1 MGIIV
6 YSLLYTDIN
15 FNIEE
20 SGAKTAMAAKFF
32 LIPVA
37 LSMQTDLMN
46 SFFLLA
52 NLSYSPE
59 VLKVSTSAT
68 KPKLF
73 LSFLL
78 RFLDGLFSLAVN
90 FKLMMIQDEG
100 LSIFTNFA
108 ALYFLQDIDDI
119 FYGLVEL
126 GFFGDGM
133 EHWSTV
139 CKSISLPPRTGADNK
154 FLGAFR
160 MSHLDSGLWLI
171 CFIALLIYY
180 FYTFWGVNFL
190 FDGFQTV

>member
-52 NLSYSPE
+52 NLSYSQE

-90 FKLMMIQDEG
+90 FKLMMIQDEV
-100 LSIFTNFA
+100 LSI
-108 ALYFLQDIDDI
+108 LQDIDDI

-154 FLGAFR
+154 FCGAFR

-180 FYTFWGVNFL
+180 FYVFWGVNFL